1 MKHFKRVFCGVA
13 LVALAMGA
21 GVAAMSHHN
30 SPNLAHAAVVETEP
44 VSELHL
50 DQTKIKGYTRH
61 NYQTMEGHTGSE
73 VTAYVFG
80 ADGNTSPNPEIRFV
94 TEGTEGSTK
103 VAYGSTVTTVRFWY
117 KLTNSSEKNVDDG
130 SFPYLLQ
137 VLDSEGKYPLFNF
150 QPVADG
156 GWHSWCLAVPT
167 SYILDEVDYNFQGRF
182 AGFIIKMG
190 DINGELVVADIELN
204 VTAEANEVGYFD
216 VTKFSSWHCFAP
228 DNKNEML
235 LMQTTGTDYPS
246 VSDVYNLAV
255 DVDKINAVGFA
266 DQMKAVNSPFND
278 LVGGQSYLNYWV
290 RPGML
295 TFMPASSWDINQL
308 NLPKGLRIPSYNYFK
323 NGVPTYYS
331 LIKDYKVTRIN
342 PTHENIESIWAIEVP
357 VDDSLVLGDFTI
369 TQIQSYH
376 TYGGPENANEQVL
389 VWVSGTDYVDVDGE
403 ASMQQKIADA
413 KFPNTSAHVIY
424 GDPNDETVVTVP
436 NIIAGEYYH
445 NFTTR
450 HPLFSFA
457 PEAVANVDKIVFTEG
472 LLIPSYSYISG
483 GAESYYRLKTDYTA
497 TRLEHNTEQFAWNNW
512 SVIKTGP
519 AEKLGNLTFNSL
531 QWCGHSNEG
540 WGGNKVFII
549 IKFNENGMQS
559 DYNDYNVNNSA
570 YVSEDYYLN
579 KIKVNGQFLS
589 EYDNSV
595 LLESFR
601 ANAIGMNQFAIV
613 FAETFDDVYNFELL
627 PGCRLPSANKVDYFE
642 VNQHLIKSVHSSVF
656 DAAELDSFGANFMHP
671 EIETS
676 ETGTGQCTT
685 EGWYAAAK
693 AEYMGWDEYKRAVM
707 YDYREAYYGWVLDR
721 LAAWAAA
728 NGDVLSGWNIV
739 QASSSHSIITMFNDN
754 NSAIL
759 IITVCASFSL
769 MIVGLFFV
777 IRKRKTDR

>member
-1 MKHFKRVFCGVA
+1 MKKSTKFFCGIA
-13 LVALAMGA
+13 LAILAMGA
-21 GVAAMSHHN
+21 GVAAISHVQE
-30 SPNLAHAAVVETEP
+30 SKAAFAEVVSTEP
-44 VSELHL
+44 VSVLHL
-50 DQTKIKGYTRH
+50 DQTKIKGYDENH
-61 NYQTMEGHTGSE
+61 YETMTGHTGSE
-73 VTAYVFG
+73 ITAYVFS
-80 ADGNTSPNPEIRFV
+80 ADGDCAVNPEIRFV

-103 VAYGSTVTTVRFWY
+103 VAYGSAVTTARFWY
-117 KLTNSSEKNVDDG
+117 KLTNTSEKNVADG
-130 SFPYLLQ
+130 DFPYLLQ
-137 VLDSEGKYPLFNF
+137 VLDSEGTYPLINW
-150 QPVADG
+150 QPVVDG
-156 GWHSWCLAVPT
+156 EWHSWCMEVPET
-167 SYILDEVDYNFQGRF
+167 YQSRF
-182 AGFIIKMG
+182 AGFVVKMG
-190 DINGELVVADIELN
+190 DINGSLVVADIELN

-216 VTKFSSWHCFAP
+216 VTKFSSWHCFTP

-246 VSDVYNLAV
+246 ASDVYNLAV

-278 LVGGQSYLNYWV
+278 LIGGQSYLNYWV
-290 RPGML
+290 RPGLL
-295 TFMPASSWDINQL
+295 TFMPASSQDITQL

-342 PTHENIESIWAIEVP
+342 PTHEDIESVWAIEVP

-389 VWVSGTDYVDVDGE
+389 VWVSGTDYVDVDGA

-424 GDPNDETVVTVP
+424 GDPNDETVVNTP

-497 TRLEHNTEQFAWNNW
+497 TRLEHNTAQYDWNNW

-540 WGGNKVFII
+540 WGYNKVFII
-549 IKFNENGMQS
+549 IKFNETSLES
-559 DYNDYNVNNSA
+559 DYNNYNIDNSA

-579 KIKVNGQFLS
+579 KIKVNGKFLS
-589 EYDNSV
+589 EYDGST

-601 ANAIGMNQFAIV
+601 ANAIGMNQFAII
-613 FAETFDDVYNFELL
+613 FDATFDDVYNFELL

-642 VNQHLIKSVHSSVF
+642 VNQHLIKSVHSSIF
-656 DAAELDSFGANFMHP
+656 DAAQLDSFGANFMHP

-739 QASSSHSIITMFNDN
+739 QASSSHSIISMFNDN
-754 NSAIL
+754 YSAIL
-759 IITVCASFSL
+759 VITICASFSL

>member
-1 MKHFKRVFCGVA
+1 MKKSTKFFCGIA

-21 GVAAMSHHN
+21 GVAAISHVQE
-30 SPNLAHAAVVETEP
+30 SKVAFAEVVSTEP
-44 VSELHL
+44 VSVLHL
-50 DQTKIKGYTRH
+50 DQTKIKGYDEH
-61 NYQTMEGHTGSE
+61 YYETMTGHTGSGI
-73 VTAYVFG
+73 TAYVFS
-80 ADGNTSPNPEIRFV
+80 ADGDCAVNPEIRFV
-94 TEGTEGSTK
+94 TEGTEGDTK
-103 VAYGSTVTTVRFWY
+103 VAYGSAVTTARFWY
-117 KLTNSSEKNVDDG
+117 KLTNTSEKNVADG
-130 SFPYLLQ
+130 DFPYLLQ
-137 VLDSEGKYPLFNF
+137 VLDSEGTYPLINW
-150 QPVADG
+150 QPVVDG
-156 GWHSWCLAVPT
+156 EWHSWCMEVPET
-167 SYILDEVDYNFQGRF
+167 YQSRF
-182 AGFIIKMG
+182 AGFLVKMG
-190 DINGELVVADIELN
+190 DINGSLVVADIELN
-204 VTAEANEVGYFD
+204 VTAEANEFGYFD
-216 VTKFSSWHCFAP
+216 VAKFSSWHCFAP

-246 VSDVYNLAV
+246 VSDVYNLLV

-278 LVGGQSYLNYWV
+278 LIGGQSYLNHWV
-290 RPGML
+290 RPGLL
-295 TFMPASSWDINQL
+295 TFMPASSQDINQL

-342 PTHENIESIWAIEVP
+342 PTHEDIESVWAIEVP

-389 VWVSGTDYVDVDGE
+389 VWVSGTDYVDVDGA

-424 GDPNDETVVTVP
+424 GDPNDETVVNTP

-497 TRLEHNTEQFAWNNW
+497 TRLEHNTAQYDWNNW

-540 WGGNKVFII
+540 WGYNKVFII
-549 IKFNENGMQS
+549 IKFNETSLES
-559 DYNDYNVNNSA
+559 DYNNYNIDNSA

-579 KIKVNGQFLS
+579 KIKVNGKFLS
-589 EYDNSV
+589 EYDGST

-601 ANAIGMNQFAIV
+601 ANAIGMNQFAII
-613 FAETFDDVYNFELL
+613 FDATFDDVYNFELL

-642 VNQHLIKSVHSSVF
+642 VNQHLIKSVHSSIF
-656 DAAELDSFGANFMHP
+656 DAAQLDSFGANFMHP

-754 NSAIL
+754 NAAIL